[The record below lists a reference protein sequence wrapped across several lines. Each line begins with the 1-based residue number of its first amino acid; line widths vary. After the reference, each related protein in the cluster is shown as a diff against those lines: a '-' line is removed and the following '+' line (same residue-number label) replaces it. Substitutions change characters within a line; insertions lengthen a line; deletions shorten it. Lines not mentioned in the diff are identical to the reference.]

1 MQKPEGQLQAVYP
14 QPPAYPVMYLPA
26 PPEQAPMTQGR
37 AYAIVPRDHG
47 ASGTVIEGMFLVND
61 WPTKILFDSGASHS
75 FISHSFMSRLQ
86 ILPHLLVDPLAVA
99 TPLGNS
105 SMLEYVCKD
114 CVVALD
120 DLQFQVELIVLFMSE
135 FDIILGMDWLSSYH
149 VSIDCFSK
157 TVTLRI
163 PGQQEIVVA
172 TAQGNPLAEAFLA
185 FIEEVELQTAVLAE
199 TRIVSEF

>member
-1 MQKPEGQLQAVYP
+1 
-14 QPPAYPVMYLPA
+14 
-26 PPEQAPMTQGR
+26 
-37 AYAIVPRDHG
+37 
-47 ASGTVIEGMFLVND
+47 
-61 WPTKILFDSGASHS
+61 
-75 FISHSFMSRLQ
+75 
-86 ILPHLLVDPLAVA
+86 
-99 TPLGNS
+99 
-105 SMLEYVCKD
+105 
-114 CVVALD
+114 
-120 DLQFQVELIVLFMSE
+120 MSE

-199 TRIVSEF
+199 TRIVSEFQDVFQDIEGLPPVREIEFCIELQPGTAPISKVHYRMGPAELRELQIQLDDLSDKGLIRKSHSP